1 MPETQASIYVI
12 VPCFNEHP
20 TIRRTLSALLQASY
34 EVVLVDDGS
43 TPSIYPLI
51 QDLSLH
57 YLHHSQN
64 LGQGASLRTGMNYAL
79 EKGAQII
86 VHFDADGQHQV
97 SDIEPLIT
105 PIRKKYMEVALGSR
119 FLETQHIREIPWGRR
134 NLLRLARIF
143 NGMYTGL
150 WLSDAHNGLRA
161 FSREAAQH
169 IQITKDRMAHA
180 TEILTCIHN
189 NKLAYCEVPTHILY
203 PQYARKKGQR
213 PWDSV
218 HILYELLAR

>member
-1 MPETQASIYVI
+1 MPENQANIFVI

-20 TIRRTLSALLQASY
+20 TIRSTLSALLGASY
-34 EVVLVDDGS
+34 QVVLVDDGS
-43 TPSIYPLI
+43 TPAIYPLI
-51 QDLSLH
+51 KDLSLH
-57 YLHHSQN
+57 YLRHSHN
-64 LGQGASLRTGMNYAL
+64 LGQGASLRTGMEYAL

-97 SDIEPLIT
+97 SDIESLIA

-119 FLETQHIREIPWGRR
+119 FLEAHHISEIPWARR
-134 NLLRLARIF
+134 NLLRIARMF
-143 NGMYTGL
+143 NGLYTGL

-161 FSREAAQH
+161 FSREAAET

-180 TEILTCIHN
+180 TEILTCIHK

-213 PWDSV
+213 SWDSV